1 MRRVGLERF
10 VYHVVP
16 DKDGGWELRNAPVG
30 DVVGRWALKSDA
42 IAHGQKRARSHTF
55 AHLIV
60 HKLDYTIE
68 REWTHLVEE
77 KEDAHPLEVSTSMSD
92 SDDEAE
98 AEAER

>member
-16 DKDGGWELRNAPVG
+16 DKDGGWELRSAPLG

-42 IAHGQKRARSHTF
+42 IAHGQKRARGHTF

-77 KEDAHPLEVSTSMSD
+77 EDDGRPSDIAASTAAMSD
-92 SDDEAE
+92 EES
-98 AEAER
+98 ER